1 MKSAYAKIRVLVV
14 DDEPAIR
21 DSLTAFLDDYGFD
34 VMSCGSTEEAR
45 DLMKEGP
52 FDVCLVDLR
61 LPGLSGED
69 LILLAHKR
77 FPQQR
82 YIIHTGS
89 ISYNLPEELRAIGMR
104 PEHVFHKPVRV
115 LSLLVKCIRELAQNP
130 AVPQPVP
137 GKQPAE

>member
-1 MKSAYAKIRVLVV
+1 M

-34 VMSCGSTEEAR
+34 AMACGSTEEAR
-45 DLMKEGP
+45 DLMIEEC
-52 FDVCLVDLR
+52 FDVCVVDLR

-69 LILLAHKR
+69 LIRLASRR
-77 FPQQR
+77 FPGQR

-89 ISYNLPEELRAIGMR
+89 ISYNLANDLKAMGMR

-115 LSLLVKCIRELAQNP
+115 LSLLVKCIKELAENP
-130 AVPQPVP
+130 AAQAPQPEY
-137 GKQPAE
+137 QTAE

>member
-1 MKSAYAKIRVLVV
+1 MNDFSDIRVLVV
-14 DDEPAIR
+14 DDEPGIR

-34 VMSCGSTEEAR
+34 AMVCGSTEEAR
-45 DLMKEGP
+45 DLMIENC
-52 FDVCLVDLR
+52 FDVCVVDLR

-77 FPQQR
+77 FPRQR

-89 ISYNLPEELRAIGMR
+89 ISYNLPEQLKAIGMR

-115 LSLLVKCIRELAQNP
+115 LSLLVKCIKELAEQRP
-130 AVPQPVP
+130 TLPRAP
-137 GKQPAE
+137 E